1 MLQNMKLLSWSNSE
15 TSEYHADVDYCL
27 PNHYVYT
34 HEIFLVSQVGKCLT
48 WVSKVAPISHVPYME
63 PVPCIILLLSR
74 SARYGQWHKDKEKG
88 AGGAA
93 AVKTVLLV
101 III

>member
-1 MLQNMKLLSWSNSE
+1 MYNSPFIF
-15 TSEYHADVDYCL
+15 Y
-27 PNHYVYT
+27 PN
-34 HEIFLVSQVGKCLT
+34 
-48 WVSKVAPISHVPYME
+48 
-63 PVPCIILLLSR
+63 

>member
-1 MLQNMKLLSWSNSE
+1 
-15 TSEYHADVDYCL
+15 
-27 PNHYVYT
+27 
-34 HEIFLVSQVGKCLT
+34 
-48 WVSKVAPISHVPYME
+48 ME

-101 III
+101 IIILFIIIKYSLYVIIIRCLV